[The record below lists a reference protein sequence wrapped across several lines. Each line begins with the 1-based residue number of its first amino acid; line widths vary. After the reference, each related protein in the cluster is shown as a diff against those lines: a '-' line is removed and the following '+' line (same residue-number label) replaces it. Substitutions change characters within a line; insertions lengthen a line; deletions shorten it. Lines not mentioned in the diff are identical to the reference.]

1 MRSMAEFENQFILL
15 FLLLVPVLFFVYN
28 KILTKKKKAAI
39 KFSNLSY
46 IKSAIGNKKKT
57 KRDSMLFYISITIIV
72 LMIIGFADLHIPLE
86 QTKEGVNVVLVID
99 VSGSMQA
106 NDYPPNRLESA
117 KSSAEIL
124 VESLQLKDN
133 AGIVTFETG
142 ATTAAYL
149 SPYKDKVIEKLR
161 AISLRDG
168 RTAIGDGLSL
178 GIDMATS
185 VPNKQKVVILLS
197 DGVNNAGVITPAEA
211 IAFAKTNDI
220 QVYTIGLGSEQR
232 VILGYD
238 FFGRAQYA
246 ELDEATLEAIAVNT
260 GGKYFKSID
269 STTLQNIYENISKD
283 IKREQ
288 EDTSIK
294 DWFFMVSLGLFCVQV
309 YMRYGRGMII
319 Q

>member
-1 MRSMAEFENQFILL
+1 MAGFDNQLILL
-15 FLLLVPVLFFVYN
+15 LLLLLPGLFYLYN
-28 KILTKKKKAAI
+28 KVLTKKKKAAI
-39 KFSNLSY
+39 QFSNLSY
-46 IKSAIGNKKKT
+46 IKSAMGSKKKT
-57 KRDSMLFYISITIIV
+57 KRDSLLFYMSIAIIT
-72 LMIIGFADLHIPLE
+72 LMIVGFADPHIPLE
-86 QTKEGVNVVLVID
+86 QTKDGVNVVLVID

-106 NDYPPNRLESA
+106 EDYPPNRLESA
-117 KSSAEIL
+117 KSSAATL
-124 VESLQLKDN
+124 LDSLQPKDN

-149 SPYKDKVIEKLR
+149 SPYKDKVIEKLEG
-161 AISLRDG
+161 ILPRDG
-168 RTAIGDGLSL
+168 KTAIGDGLSL

-197 DGVNNAGVITPAEA
+197 DGVNNAGVITPGEA
-211 IAFAKTNDI
+211 IAFAKSNDI
-220 QVYTIGLGSEQR
+220 QVYTIGLGSENK

-246 ELDEATLEAIAVNT
+246 ELDETTLKAIAENT

-269 STTLQNIYENISKD
+269 SETLENIYKNISKD

-294 DWFFMVSLGLFCVQV
+294 DWLFVASLGLFLAQI
-309 YMRYGRGMII
+309 YMRYGKGRII
-319 Q
+319 P

>member
-1 MRSMAEFENQFILL
+1 MAGFDNQIILL
-15 FLLLVPVLFFVYN
+15 LLLLVPGLFYLYN
-28 KILTKKKKAAI
+28 KVLTKKKKAAI
-39 KFSNLSY
+39 QFSNLSY
-46 IKSAIGNKKKT
+46 IKSAIGSKKKT
-57 KRDSMLFYISITIIV
+57 KRDSLLFYMSIAIIT
-72 LMIIGFADLHIPLE
+72 LMIIGFADPHIPLE

-106 NDYPPNRLESA
+106 EDYPPNRLESA
-117 KSSAEIL
+117 KSSAETL
-124 VESLQLKDN
+124 LDSLQPKDN

-142 ATTAAYL
+142 ASTAAYL

-161 AISLRDG
+161 AISPRDG
-168 RTAIGDGLSL
+168 KTAIGDGLSL

-197 DGVNNAGVITPAEA
+197 DGVSNAGVITPGEA
-211 IAFAKTNDI
+211 IAFAKSNDI
-220 QVYTIGLGSEQR
+220 QVYTIGLGSENR

-246 ELDEATLEAIAVNT
+246 ELDETTLKAIAENT

-269 STTLQNIYENISKD
+269 SETLENIYKNISKD

-294 DWFFMVSLGLFCVQV
+294 DWFFTTSLGLFLVQI
-309 YMRYGRGMII
+309 YMRYGRGRVI

>member
-1 MRSMAEFENQFILL
+1 MAGFENQIILL
-15 FLLLVPVLFFVYN
+15 FLLLIPVLFYLYN
-28 KILTKKKKAAI
+28 KVLIKKKKAAI

-46 IKSAIGNKKKT
+46 IKSALGDKKKT
-57 KRDSMLFYISITIIV
+57 KRDPLLFYISIGIIV
-72 LMIIGFADLHIPLE
+72 LMILGFADPHIPLE
-86 QTKEGVNVVLVID
+86 QTKEGVNVVLVLD

-106 NDYPPNRLESA
+106 EDYPPNRLESA
-117 KSSAEIL
+117 KKSAEIL
-124 VESLQLKDN
+124 LNSLQPKDN

-149 SPYKDKVIEKLR
+149 SPYKDKVIDKLR
-161 AISLRDG
+161 DIMPREG
-168 RTAIGDGLSL
+168 KTAIGDGLSL

-197 DGVNNAGVITPAEA
+197 DGVNNAGVITPGEA
-211 IAFAKTNDI
+211 VAFAKSNDI
-220 QVYTIGLGSEQR
+220 QVYTIGLGSENK
-232 VILGYD
+232 VVLGYD

-246 ELDEATLEAIAVNT
+246 ELDEATLNAIAENT

-269 STTLQNIYENISKD
+269 FATLENIYKNISQD

-294 DWFFMVSLGLFCVQV
+294 DWFFAASLGLFFIQI
-309 YMRYGRGMII
+309 YMRYGKGRII

>member
-1 MRSMAEFENQFILL
+1 MTGFDNQFFLIFLL
-15 FLLLVPVLFFVYN
+15 FIPILFYLYN
-28 KILTKKKKAAI
+28 KVLIKKKKAAI
-39 KFSNLSY
+39 QFSNLSY

-57 KRDSMLFYISITIIV
+57 KRDTMLFYISIAVIAM
-72 LMIIGFADLHIPLE
+72 MIIGFADPHIPLE

-99 VSGSMQA
+99 DSGSMQA
-106 NDYPPNRLESA
+106 QDYPPNRLESA
-117 KSSAEIL
+117 KKSAEIL
-124 VESLQLKDN
+124 LNSLQPKDN

-161 AISLRDG
+161 DILPREG

-197 DGVNNAGVITPAEA
+197 DGVNNAGVISPREA
-211 IAFAKTNDI
+211 IEFAKSNDI
-220 QVYTIGLGSEQR
+220 QVYTIGLGSENK
-232 VILGYD
+232 VVLGYD

-246 ELDEATLEAIAVNT
+246 ELDEATLKAIAENT

-269 STTLQNIYENISKD
+269 SKTLENIYKNISKD

-288 EDTSIK
+288 EDISIK
-294 DWFFMVSLGLFCVQV
+294 DWFFAAALTLFLTQI
-309 YMRYGRGMII
+309 YIRYGKGRII